1 MAEPQDNQTPANE
14 KPEQATQSISDQ
26 QFKSVSSESK
36 ENSPVSSENPVDKS
50 RTAKVAFKLNE
61 PNEKDAS
68 TASAT
73 PSPRSPQQDSGTSA
87 SKNIETD
94 KKKIPLP
101 ILLQPM
107 CARELLMSKSC
118 HTRLAKSNSFKGKIC
133 FLLVVV
139 TVAVWIAS
147 HSLIASL
154 TQQWS
159 HYRTLRLLQT
169 FDFQHLS
176 IPCAVIKNLDTREK
190 NLVFHDIP
198 YASFSHRFEDS
209 NFIETFMECYKHYY
223 LAVEKVLVSF
233 KNGAFYWDYDIMLK
247 IRSARTA
254 WRHQLRRPGSSQTV
268 GSGESLSLS
277 VATPQL
283 SNGTRP
289 VLVLVTGNDLVFNK
303 PVMPPT
309 SIVER
314 LDCVVVTVNYR
325 IGLDGAA
332 ILDRDSY
339 MGNLFARDITQA
351 LLWIN
356 HTIDS
361 FGGDAKRV
369 IYFGEGSGGTLGL
382 WLLLSPE
389 AIFVK
394 KFWLM
399 DMSVEIP
406 VLSEMGSIVEDIFL
420 EKPPRFPANLS
431 QEEIDDC
438 YKLFKHRKPA
448 KCLSEL
454 TIKDVV
460 RLTPQWLTEVHKY
473 LDQYPEKV
481 ARQVTERSL
490 LHLPPS
496 MLNSSLLSTLREKQL
511 VLANRSVV
519 FYSSIASSYY
529 WSLFPTGRRNESR
542 YKVETGLRRSLERV
556 YALRQAHKTGS
567 AIIRHYVDMMKAEV
581 NEDDIDYEE
590 VRRLLLYDIRTVC
603 PIQAILYHLLV
614 QKVITA
620 PMYNLVD
627 ISSYQSVPI
636 YVGDTDLTCNLPR
649 FLVHNFEDYSLDAC
663 RIAYNV
669 GEEGKRQLREYRAAA
684 IGILADFAHDRVRDV
699 HHKQHLV
706 EAVGA
711 GGSDAFES
719 SMNILDHRGNQ
730 PGMDTRRSQHIKSVC
745 HELYGSSRSDW
756 HALLHMARYN

>member
-1 MAEPQDNQTPANE
+1 NE

-73 PSPRSPQQDSGTSA
+73 PSPRSPSRTQG
-87 SKNIETD
+87 
-94 KKKIPLP
+94 
-101 ILLQPM
+101 LQRPM

-382 WLLLSPE
+382 W
-389 AIFVK
+389 
-394 KFWLM
+394 
-399 DMSVEIP
+399 
-406 VLSEMGSIVEDIFL
+406 
-420 EKPPRFPANLS
+420 
-431 QEEIDDC
+431 
-438 YKLFKHRKPA
+438 
-448 KCLSEL
+448 
-454 TIKDVV
+454 
-460 RLTPQWLTEVHKY
+460 
-473 LDQYPEKV
+473 
-481 ARQVTERSL
+481 QVTERSL

>member
-1 MAEPQDNQTPANE
+1 NE
-14 KPEQATQSISDQ
+14 KPEQATQSISDK

-36 ENSPVSSENPVDKS
+36 ENSPVSTENPVDKS

-73 PSPRSPQQDSGTSA
+73 PSPRSPKQDSGTSA

-94 KKKIPLP
+94 KEKIPLP

-139 TVAVWIAS
+139 TVAVVDCFA
-147 HSLIASL
+147 
-154 TQQWS
+154 T
-159 HYRTLRLLQT
+159 
-169 FDFQHLS
+169 
-176 IPCAVIKNLDTREK
+176 
-190 NLVFHDIP
+190 
-198 YASFSHRFEDS
+198 
-209 NFIETFMECYKHYY
+209 ETFIECYKHYY

-382 WLLLSPE
+382 W
-389 AIFVK
+389 
-394 KFWLM
+394 
-399 DMSVEIP
+399 
-406 VLSEMGSIVEDIFL
+406 
-420 EKPPRFPANLS
+420 
-431 QEEIDDC
+431 
-438 YKLFKHRKPA
+438 
-448 KCLSEL
+448 
-454 TIKDVV
+454 
-460 RLTPQWLTEVHKY
+460 
-473 LDQYPEKV
+473 
-481 ARQVTERSL
+481 QVTERSL